1 MPFVQSL
8 NLAHLPPDL
17 AVHIALY
24 SDLQNAPFLRDQLLQ
39 GNPDY
44 EYALIDASVVRRPC
58 LEVLGEAMLIVMDQI
73 VSTTHV
79 LAAVFRAANDYLN
92 GRLKSRNVH
101 SEIVFSLGA
110 NNNVPPLPPL
120 PPLHLRLKIASP
132 NPPPPPS
139 FKRRADPSNK
149 QIAQSLR
156 TFGIAATTTNL
167 LAIKLSTSPSITA
180 STVSEHLAASVQGTA
195 VHFSDAALA
204 TMADVDKIRKLYKL
218 SGVREADHKGKR
230 RRKDGSEEGS
240 GGGGGG
246 EGGGDTGDGA
256 EEERRELEGAVLGLM
271 ALRGAV

>member
-44 EYALIDASVVRRPC
+44 EYALIDAGVVRRPC
-58 LEVLGEAMLIVMDQI
+58 LEVARKAMLIVMGQI

-110 NNNVPPLPPL
+110 NNNVPPPSPSPP
-120 PPLHLRLKIASP
+120 PPLHI
-132 NPPPPPS
+132 
-139 FKRRADPSNK
+139 
-149 QIAQSLR
+149 
-156 TFGIAATTTNL
+156 
-167 LAIKLSTSPSITA
+167 
-180 STVSEHLAASVQGTA
+180 HLHLQ
-195 VHFSDAALA
+195 
-204 TMADVDKIRKLYKL
+204 
-218 SGVREADHKGKR
+218 
-230 RRKDGSEEGS
+230 
-240 GGGGGG
+240 
-246 EGGGDTGDGA
+246 
-256 EEERRELEGAVLGLM
+256 
-271 ALRGAV
+271 